1 LLAIL
6 LTLFVNGDLQEV
18 TVHPF
23 DFQVENKPVTHV
35 REAWA
40 TYYHE
45 GRIVF
50 IPQNEPVLLLVDEAT
65 RDVVRI
71 GKPGDGPGELGI
83 DNPRAISVQGDS
95 MWVLD
100 RRNRASLFVNGRF
113 QTSFSVKSYQIAANS
128 YPKYGFAH
136 NELFVVIPAFPA
148 SQALANVYDYEG
160 NVVQRVGEIMPI
172 DPEILQWNPAI
183 NNTIWNHFQ
192 GKWYCLMAYRPYIR
206 IYNDQF
212 KLEKE
217 ILVKGPEVDIF
228 EKRFHELERDPNFPE
243 IRPHFTDL
251 QVTPDHL
258 YVVCQGVLYRM
269 DHQGNVLSRT
279 GFFPDNDL
287 VKEIG
292 WRPRIEFS
300 HATVTEKGK
309 VYLGTVGS
317 YKDHDLWY
325 ADLPK

>member
-1 LLAIL
+1 MLAIL

-18 TVHPF
+18 TIHPF
-23 DFQVENKPVTHV
+23 DFQLENKPETHV

-40 TYYHE
+40 TYYHD

-50 IPQNEPVLLLVDEAT
+50 IPQNEPVLLLINEASK
-65 RDVVRI
+65 DVVRI
-71 GKPGDGPGELGI
+71 GKKGDGPGEFGI
-83 DNPRAISVQGDS
+83 GNPRAISLQGDS

-100 RRNRASLFVNGRF
+100 GRNRASLFVNGRF
-113 QTSFSVKSYQIAANS
+113 QTSFRVKSYQILAN
-128 YPKYGFAH
+128 YRPKYGFAH

-183 NNTIWNHFQ
+183 NNTIWKHFQ

-228 EKRFHELERDPNFPE
+228 EKRFHELENDPNFPE
-243 IRPHFTDL
+243 IRPHFTDF
-251 QVTPDHL
+251 QITPDYL
-258 YVVCQGVLYRM
+258 YVVCQGVLYKL

-279 GFFPDNDL
+279 GFFPDDDL
-287 VKEIG
+287 VKAIG
-292 WRPRIEFS
+292 WRPRIEFP

-317 YKDHDLWY
+317 YMDHDLWY
-325 ADLPK
+325 ADLP